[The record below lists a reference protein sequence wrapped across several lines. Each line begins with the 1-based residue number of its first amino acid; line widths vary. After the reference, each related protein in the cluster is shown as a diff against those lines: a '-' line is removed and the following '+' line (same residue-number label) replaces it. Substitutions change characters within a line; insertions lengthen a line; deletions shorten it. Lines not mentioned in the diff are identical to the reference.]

1 MASGKVS
8 KTFMWGLMGLLIVG
22 LGGFG
27 ATNLS
32 GSVTRVGSVGDEDI
46 DVNQYARALQQD
58 IRAVEAQTGSAL
70 PFDQVTALG
79 IDRAVLGRLIGQAAL
94 NNEAAKLG
102 LSIGDENLGQQIMT
116 ISNFQGPNGFDRDSY
131 RFALQQAGLSEQEFE
146 AEMRAETVRAILQG
160 AVVNGA
166 PMGATYAETLI
177 GFTGERR
184 DFTWA
189 LLTAADLA
197 EAIATATD
205 ADLDTFHKANA
216 DQFTSP
222 AMKRLTYVW
231 LSPDDLVAD
240 IDVDEALIQ
249 SAYNERIDQFVIAER
264 RLVERLI
271 YPDTATA
278 EAAKAALDA
287 GEKDYETLVAD
298 RGLDLADVDMGDV
311 TATALGT
318 AGEAVFAAA
327 STEVVGPVETSL
339 GPALFRVNAIL
350 PGQETSLE
358 EARAELKAELAAD
371 TARRQIERVSETVD
385 DLLAGGA
392 TLEELEGESGLKLL
406 STNWHAGSE
415 DPIAGYADFRA
426 AAQAVQ
432 EGDYPEVIRLDD
444 GGIAA
449 LRWEEDLPAALRP
462 LADVRAEVEAA
473 WQAEETSKA
482 LASQAELLI
491 NQLVQGAD
499 MATLGLTA
507 REEVDILRSDFIAE
521 APQGF
526 LAAVFELQE
535 NGATVI
541 RGNDGVAV
549 VKLGAVKGPDESDAE
564 IAGFRTLLSQQGD
577 AGLSEDLYA
586 AFARAI
592 QDEAGIYLDQT
603 ALNAVHANFR

>member
-1 MASGKVS
+1 MASGKAS

-32 GSVTRVGSVGDEDI
+32 GSVTRVGSVGDENI

-94 NNEAAKLG
+94 NNEAANLG
-102 LSIGDENLGQQIMT
+102 LSIGDENLGQQIMA

-131 RFALQQAGLSEQEFE
+131 RFALQQAGLSELEFE
-146 AEMRAETVRAILQG
+146 AEMHAETVRAILQG
-160 AVVNGA
+160 AVVSGA

-177 GFTGERR
+177 GFAGERR

-197 EAIATATD
+197 DAIATATD
-205 ADLDTFHKANA
+205 ADLDAFHKANA
-216 DQFTSP
+216 AQFTSP

-240 IDVDEALIQ
+240 IDVDAALIQ
-249 SAYNERIDQFVIAER
+249 NLYDERIDQFVIAER

-271 YPDTATA
+271 YPDAETA

-311 TATALGT
+311 TAAALGT

-350 PGQETSLE
+350 PGQETTLE
-358 EARAELKAELAAD
+358 EARAELQAELAAD
-371 TARRQIERVSETVD
+371 TARRQIDRVSETVD

-462 LADVRAEVEAA
+462 LSDVRAEVEAA
-473 WQAEETSKA
+473 WQSEETSKA
-482 LASQAELLI
+482 LAAQAELLI

-499 MATLGLTA
+499 LATLGLTA

-526 LAAVFELQE
+526 LEAVFELE
-535 NGATVI
+535 ANGATVI
-541 RGNDGVAV
+541 RGNEGVAV
-549 VKLGAVKGPDESDAE
+549 VKLAAVKGPDESDAE
-564 IAGFRTLLSQQGD
+564 VAGFRTLLSQQGD

>member
-1 MASGKVS
+1 MASGKAS

-32 GSVTRVGSVGDEDI
+32 GSVTRVGSVGDENI

-94 NNEAAKLG
+94 NNEAANLG
-102 LSIGDENLGQQIMT
+102 LSIGDENLGQQIMA

-131 RFALQQAGLSEQEFE
+131 RFALQQAGLSELEFE

-160 AVVNGA
+160 AVVSGA
-166 PMGATYAETLI
+166 PMGATYANTLI
-177 GFTGERR
+177 GFAGERR

-240 IDVDEALIQ
+240 IDVDAALIQ
-249 SAYNERIDQFVIAER
+249 SAYDERIDQFVIAER

-287 GEKDYETLVAD
+287 GEKDYEALVAD

-350 PGQETSLE
+350 PGQETTLE

-371 TARRQIERVSETVD
+371 TARRQIDRVSETVD

-462 LADVRAEVEAA
+462 LADVRAEVEAS

-482 LASQAELLI
+482 LAAQAELLI

-499 MATLGLTA
+499 LATLGLTA

-526 LAAVFELQE
+526 LEAVFELE
-535 NGATVI
+535 ANGATVI
-541 RGNDGVAV
+541 RGNEGVAV
-549 VKLGAVKGPDESDAE
+549 VKLAAVKGPDESDAE
-564 IAGFRTLLSQQGD
+564 VAGFRTLLSQQGD

>member
-102 LSIGDENLGQQIMT
+102 LSIGDENLGQQIIA

-160 AVVNGA
+160 AVVSGA
-166 PMGATYAETLI
+166 PMGATYVDTLI
-177 GFTGERR
+177 GFAGERR

-197 EAIATATD
+197 DAIATATD
-205 ADLDTFHKANA
+205 ADLDAFHKANA
-216 DQFTSP
+216 AQFTSP

-240 IDVDEALIQ
+240 IDVDAALIQ
-249 SAYNERIDQFVIAER
+249 NLYDERIDQFVIAER

-271 YPDTATA
+271 YPDAETA

-311 TATALGT
+311 TAAALGT
-318 AGEAVFAAA
+318 AGDAVFAAA

-350 PGQETSLE
+350 PGQETTLE
-358 EARAELKAELAAD
+358 EARAELKAELASD

-406 STNWHAGSE
+406 STNWHTGSE

-426 AAQAVQ
+426 AAEAVQ

-482 LASQAELLI
+482 LAAQAELLI

-526 LAAVFELQE
+526 LEAVFELE
-535 NGATVI
+535 ANGATVI
-541 RGNDGVAV
+541 RGTNGVAV
-549 VKLGAVKGPDESDAE
+549 VKLSAVNGPDEADAE

-592 QDEAGIYLDQT
+592 QDDAGIYLDQT

>member
-102 LSIGDENLGQQIMT
+102 LSIGDENLGQQIIA

-160 AVVNGA
+160 AVVSGA
-166 PMGATYAETLI
+166 PMGATYADTLI
-177 GFTGERR
+177 GFAGERR

-197 EAIATATD
+197 DAIATATD
-205 ADLDTFHKANA
+205 ADLDAFHKANA
-216 DQFTSP
+216 AQFTSP

-240 IDVDEALIQ
+240 IDVDAALIQ
-249 SAYNERIDQFVIAER
+249 NLYDERIDQFVIAER

-271 YPDTATA
+271 YPDAETA

-311 TATALGT
+311 TAAALGT
-318 AGEAVFAAA
+318 AGDAVFAAA

-350 PGQETSLE
+350 PGQETTLE
-358 EARAELKAELAAD
+358 EARAELKAELASD

-482 LASQAELLI
+482 LAAQAELLI

-526 LAAVFELQE
+526 LEAVFELE
-535 NGATVI
+535 ANGATVI
-541 RGNDGVAV
+541 RGTNGVAV
-549 VKLGAVKGPDESDAE
+549 VKLSAVNGPDEADAE
-564 IAGFRTLLSQQGD
+564 IAEFRTLLSQQGD

-592 QDEAGIYLDQT
+592 QDDAGIYLDQT

>member
-102 LSIGDENLGQQIMT
+102 LSIGDENLGQQIIA

-160 AVVNGA
+160 AVVSGA
-166 PMGATYAETLI
+166 PMGATYADTLI
-177 GFTGERR
+177 GFAGERR

-197 EAIATATD
+197 DAIATATD
-205 ADLDTFHKANA
+205 ADLDAFHKANA
-216 DQFTSP
+216 AQFTSP

-240 IDVDEALIQ
+240 IDVDAALIQ
-249 SAYNERIDQFVIAER
+249 NLYDERIDQFVIAER

-271 YPDTATA
+271 YPDAETA
-278 EAAKAALDA
+278 ETAKAALDA

-311 TATALGT
+311 TAAALGT
-318 AGEAVFAAA
+318 AGDAVFAAA

-350 PGQETSLE
+350 PGQETTLE
-358 EARAELKAELAAD
+358 EARAELKAELASD

-406 STNWHAGSE
+406 STNWHTGSE

-426 AAQAVQ
+426 AAEAVQ

-482 LASQAELLI
+482 LAAQAELLI

-526 LAAVFELQE
+526 LEAVFELE
-535 NGATVI
+535 ANGATVI
-541 RGNDGVAV
+541 RGTNGVAV
-549 VKLGAVKGPDESDAE
+549 VKLSAVNGPDEADSE

-592 QDEAGIYLDQT
+592 QDDAGIYLDQT